1 MEFELLDALT
11 PEIRR
16 AVLVN
21 SVRRTFRKGETLFH
35 EGDPGNTLHLI
46 EKGRVAIRP
55 CAPDGNVVTLTVLGP
70 GSSFGELALL
80 GEDSLRTATAIA
92 LEPVETRA
100 IHRRDVDELRR
111 REPSIDRFLVDLL
124 ATQVR
129 RLSAQVLESLYVP
142 AEERVLRRLRTL
154 ADVYDIDKRPIAIGV
169 RQEDLATMAG
179 TTRSTTNRVLQQLVR
194 TGVIELRRGLV
205 LVGDPDELSGGMR
218 RAASRS

>member
-1 MEFELLDALT
+1 MEFELLEALT

-16 AVLVN
+16 AVLIN
-21 SVRRTFRKGETLFH
+21 SVRRVFRKGETLFH

-55 CAPDGNVVTLTVLGP
+55 CAPDGNAVTLAVLGP

-80 GEDSLRTATAIA
+80 GEDSLRTATVIA

-100 IHRRDVDELRR
+100 IHRRDVDDLRR
-111 REPSIDRFLVDLL
+111 REPSIDRFLVDAL
-124 ATQVR
+124 AAQVR

-142 AEERVLRRLRTL
+142 AEDRVVRRLETL
-154 ADVYDIDKRPIAIGV
+154 AEVYDVGVRPIAIGV

-179 TTRSTTNRVLQQLVR
+179 TTRSTTNRVLQHLVR
-194 TGVIELRRGLV
+194 GGVIEVRRGLI
-205 LVGDPDELSGGMR
+205 LVDDPATLSGGGR
-218 RAASRS
+218 RSALRS